1 MRLDGRVVGVSGSDS
16 GFVAVSMSNEH
27 GDPDAMRALARRL
40 DERLASG
47 AFDAL
52 FISEEPAIA

>member
-1 MRLDGRVVGVSGSDS
+1 
-16 GFVAVSMSNEH
+16 MSNEH

-40 DERLASG
+40 DERLATG

-52 FISEEPAIA
+52 FISEEPAIE